1 MLPQPPG
8 ANFFDGLMGN
18 IEKFFAAGK
27 PPYPVERTLLTSTV
41 LDLGMRSLKQGQQ
54 PLESKLL
61 DVRYRAPA
69 DSGYSRGRMTRDG

>member
-69 DSGYSRGRMTRDG
+69 DSGYSRGRMMRDA